1 MLPAERFHRGL
12 LSQDVAVE
20 EPVRLQL
27 CHLLQHLCDC
37 QVQHRVEAIVTFA
50 QGFVD
55 SLQDEQKLRY
65 ETDFKTRPKEF
76 RSPPGKQVDPR
87 LCTPQ

>member
-1 MLPAERFHRGL
+1 MK
-12 LSQDVAVE
+12 
-20 EPVRLQL
+20 LQL

-55 SLQDEQKLRY
+55 SLQDEQKLRHK
-65 ETDFKTRPKEF
+65 TNFKTRPKEF
-76 RSPPGKQVDPR
+76 RSPPEKQVDPR
-87 LCTPQ
+87 HHSKPCTVF